1 MSKVA
6 EFLNKVAADEA
17 AKAEFD
23 AVIGVRKERELND
36 GDFQKIVELSKKLGA
51 SVTLD
56 EVKDFFS
63 GNGWEVLK
71 MENMEEMSMKKK
83 ILALL
88 LAVTFVISCSACAGK
103 EGGRSDGNVQKETGA
118 VGGETTLDTK
128 AEETDKAQTEETD
141 QAETGGGEYEYPS
154 EDAGTVEWESPHGY
168 SMTYDPTVFTLD
180 DTGEADVFT
189 YNTAEKLD
197 APVYISV
204 QAYPDMDA
212 ETLADGLVLQS
223 GIDGVEAQD
232 AYFGAD
238 SMETKNVYIEKEVD
252 GVKQIQIFY
261 AIPAGE
267 GSLLVEMG
275 SYVGV
280 PENVDWKFEEMLGT
294 FALK

>member
-63 GNGWEVLK
+63 GNGWELLK

-88 LAVTFVISCSACAGK
+88 LAVTCVISCSACAGK
-103 EGGRSDGNVQKETGA
+103 EGGQPDGNVQKETGA

-238 SMETKNVYIEKEVD
+238 SVETKNVYIEKEVD